1 MAPYNFDDS
10 NIKWNK
16 LTLPPVGELKHLLF
30 SILSVDEESH
40 IVHVL
45 FKFAA
50 NEKIILHR
58 HMIQNNTFV
67 VQGEHRLYDRTARSR
82 RFVPQACTNPAHR
95 AMSIAKAAAQTRTL
109 SCFSTCGAART
120 CSMKSSTMT
129 RMSSPRSV
137 TPTSSVLIKRN
148 RVLHKR

>member
-1 MAPYNFDDS
+1 MTPYNFDDR

-16 LTLPPVGELKHLLF
+16 LTLPPVDELKHLLV

-40 IVHVL
+40 IVHVP

-67 VQGEHRLYDRTARSR
+67 VQGEDRL
-82 RFVPQACTNPAHR
+82 
-95 AMSIAKAAAQTRTL
+95 
-109 SCFSTCGAART
+109 
-120 CSMKSSTMT
+120 
-129 RMSSPRSV
+129 
-137 TPTSSVLIKRN
+137 
-148 RVLHKR
+148 